1 MFTGLVEALGN
12 VRSMADLRLI
22 VDVPAG
28 AWKAD
33 PFEIGESIAV
43 NGCCLTVVSF
53 DDGLHF
59 DLSEET
65 LRRTSLGSLE
75 NGSKV
80 NLERAMRMGDR
91 LGGHMVQGHVDG
103 LGKLLWV
110 AQEAGSW
117 LMRFGVPTGG
127 ERYLID
133 KGSVTVDGI
142 SLTVVKPEGNE
153 FDVAIIPHTW
163 ENTNLSSLKK
173 GDMVNMEF
181 DVLAKHVEKLMSM
194 EYLDRFFSP

>member
-1 MFTGLVEALGN
+1 VFTGLVQTLGT
-12 VRSMADLRLI
+12 VRSMENLHLVIDLPL
-22 VDVPAG
+22 DT
-28 AWKAD
+28 WKGD
-33 PFEIGESIAV
+33 PLAIGESIAV

-75 NGSKV
+75 SGSKV
-80 NLERAMRMGDR
+80 NLERAMRIGDR
-91 LGGHMVQGHVDG
+91 LGGHIVQGHVDG

-110 AQEAGSW
+110 SQEAGSW
-117 LMRFGVPTGG
+117 LMRFAVPTGG

-163 ENTNLSSLKK
+163 ENTNLSRLQK
-173 GDMVNMEF
+173 GDLVNMEF